1 MADDKDKSVWQH
13 AQDALNWI
21 GNTKDRMRQQS
32 LDYLVD
38 QGMDVNDA
46 LRAANS
52 VGRKVDRTNLISQVV
67 AGGLSRPVAAAQMV
81 GMGQDIGESLMGA
94 GEELGSAVQ
103 GRAKGGRLLQDQYPT
118 HYMPHVGRQVMQ
130 DGGDPKDVVNKALA
144 LTSGAQPSAQ
154 TVANLVKRGQPIA
167 PPTADPTDEELAAAR
182 ADTRVGN
189 QIVAQRLNKIV
200 PESKRVYKGQYT
212 PGAPGGGRWS
222 DLGDEVLSRPGAG
235 FNVKDKELQQ
245 LWDEAVNES
254 SAAAK
259 KAAKDFNVRP
269 TFHAKDW
276 DQAMRL
282 PLKDH
287 LWYELSG
294 EKMAENLPDL
304 SGQEFMRMMDLVGAT
319 SARAA
324 PDENL
329 ERALAAMSQ
338 HLRGAPIDVDLTQP
352 DTVNR
357 AISRMG
363 QESSAL
369 PGNKTGQFSD
379 TLTLAGGVP
388 TRFPISVNDVWV
400 GKMFGVPD
408 KVMSSNQS
416 LHEPMAIYFN
426 KLRDMYNERHGH
438 EVPFDYQSWNF
449 QAPAWV
455 HLRNKEANAE
465 SGDAYHQVWGKII
478 GKLQNAGVEGID
490 GDKITRQAMMDPRFA
505 DALRR
510 TTQEFREAPKATVE
524 LGTKLTPTG
533 LRAHELYK
541 QAIAAG
547 DDKTQKDYEKA
558 LVTAMYASARGKGH
572 GWELLK
578 KAITGDLSNK
588 SDITRIV
595 QPTADD
601 PFTHGGTYENEMSP
615 NIRIPLKGMTPQQI
629 QYFNAIAGKH
639 LNQGAMAASQ
649 VLPVDPNQVPRDG
662 YVRGHSVFVPTTDG
676 MKKEDIRKFASEINR
691 LGHSM
696 SYTSYP
702 NGYVFDINPQFTDDG
717 VKGIDHNTLADAYD
731 VTLAPKYGKPALFA
745 HDYKS
750 EYQTQPEYG
759 KLRTKLMKEM
769 NDDFIKEAVQA
780 GTPKDYARRIGQ
792 GSSLPSDV
800 SKGTAKAW
808 DRYRGR
814 LYHLLFAEKE
824 FQDLAKRVEDAHGA
838 FIPKAEARLAKLAK
852 SQAPQTPPAA
862 PEEPTP
868 TMAEGGT
875 VHEPHQRAEEQGYSI
890 KGYHV
895 TRGPRAKGISSS
907 GRFSLEHAENPGEEA
922 IFFWDNPEA
931 ANDWAHALTQTTT
944 FNPDKMTERDKD
956 RFERH
961 QTSIL
966 PVRINPGNHA
976 EVDWPSFAG
985 THSYN
990 TDAMSKLISHAQ
1002 DQNIDTL
1009 RIKNMQEDEYKE
1021 NPPDQIAVL
1030 NPRLIRSE
1038 YAKFDPARQH
1048 ENDIGAATGGEVN

>member
-1 MADDKDKSVWQH
+1 
-13 AQDALNWI
+13 
-21 GNTKDRMRQQS
+21 
-32 LDYLVD
+32 
-38 QGMDVNDA
+38 
-46 LRAANS
+46 
-52 VGRKVDRTNLISQVV
+52 
-67 AGGLSRPVAAAQMV
+67 
-81 GMGQDIGESLMGA
+81 
-94 GEELGSAVQ
+94 
-103 GRAKGGRLLQDQYPT
+103 
-118 HYMPHVGRQVMQ
+118 MQ

-167 PPTADPTDEELAAAR
+167 PPTADPTPEELSAAR

-200 PESKRVYKGQYT
+200 PESQRVYKGQYT

-222 DLGDEVLSRPGAG
+222 DLGEEVLNRSGAG
-235 FNVKDKELQQ
+235 FNVKDQELQK
-245 LWDEAVNES
+245 LWDDAVNES

-259 KAAKDFNVRP
+259 KAAKDHNVRP

-455 HLRNKEANAE
+455 HLRKKETKAQT
-465 SGDAYHQVWGKII
+465 GDAYHQVWGKII

-547 DDKTQKDYEKA
+547 DEKTQKDYEKA
-558 LVTAMYASARGKGH
+558 LVTAMYASARGQGH

-601 PFTHGGTYENEMSP
+601 PFTHGGTYEDEMAP
-615 NIRIPLKGMTPQQI
+615 NIRVPLKGMTPTQI

-639 LNQGAMAASQ
+639 LNQAAMAASQ
-649 VLPVDPNQVPRDG
+649 VLPVDPDQAPRPG
-662 YVRGHSVFVPTTDG
+662 YTRGHSVFVPTTDG

-702 NGYVFDINPQFTDDG
+702 NGYVFDINPQFGDDG
-717 VKGIDHNTLADAYD
+717 SQKGIDHDTLADAYD
-731 VTLAPKYGKPALFA
+731 ATLAPKYGAPKLFA
-745 HDYKS
+745 HDYIS

-769 NDDFIKEAVQA
+769 NDDFIKEAIEA
-780 GTPKDYARRIGQ
+780 GTSKDYARRISQ

-824 FQDLAKRVEDAHGA
+824 FKDLAKRVSDAHGA

-875 VHEPHQRAEEQGYSI
+875 VHEPHKRAEEQGYSI

-907 GRFSLEHAENPGEEA
+907 GRFSLEHAASPDEEA
-922 IFFWDNPEA
+922 AFFWDNPEA
-931 ANDWAHALTQTTT
+931 ANDWAHASAGVRS
-944 FNPDKMTERDKD
+944 FHPSEMSEREHD
-956 RFERH
+956 RAERH
-961 QTSIL
+961 QTAIL
-966 PVRINPGNHA
+966 PVRINPGKHL
-976 EVDWPSFAG
+976 EVNWPDFAKSDRYDSLSME
-985 THSYN
+985 H
-990 TDAMSKLISHAQ
+990 LL
-1002 DQNIDTL
+1002 DQAREGGYDTV
-1009 RIKNMQEDEYKE
+1009 RIKNMIEEGLGD
-1021 NPPDQIAVL
+1021 PDSVGAAHDQIAVL

-1048 ENDIGAATGGEVN
+1048 EDNIGAYRGGEVN